1 MFAQKFVNSERLL
14 AVLREH
20 IIFDVKWVEVRTMSK
35 VFEQGYYIINVWSFL
50 LFLEYSYFGP
60 NFAFLG
66 TALGHFS
73 QWFFLNFS
81 SLANH
86 GDIFTQPPSPPTIKK
101 LPTALHTP
109 GWLLTTETVN
119 VSRWNKTKNSAC
131 SLNAVNTVAF
141 APLESLNEDHDI
153 LHSRWF

>member
-73 QWFFLNFS
+73 QWFF
-81 SLANH
+81 
-86 GDIFTQPPSPPTIKK
+86 
-101 LPTALHTP
+101 
-109 GWLLTTETVN
+109 
-119 VSRWNKTKNSAC
+119 
-131 SLNAVNTVAF
+131 
-141 APLESLNEDHDI
+141 
-153 LHSRWF
+153 